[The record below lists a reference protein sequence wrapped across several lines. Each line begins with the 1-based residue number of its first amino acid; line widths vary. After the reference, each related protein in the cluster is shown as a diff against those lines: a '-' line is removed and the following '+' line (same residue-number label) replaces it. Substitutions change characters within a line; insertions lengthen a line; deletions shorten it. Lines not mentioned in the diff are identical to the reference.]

1 MSDRLATIVVWVAL
15 ALVVLGLEAVAV
27 ATHRLAG
34 IGAALGRLARPPAG
48 RLVVALG
55 WMWLGWHVFAR

>member
-15 ALVVLGLEAVAV
+15 VLVALGLEAVAV
-27 ATHRLAG
+27 ATRRLAG
-34 IGAALGRLARPPAG
+34 VGATLSRLARPPAG
-48 RLVVALG
+48 RLVLALG

>member
-1 MSDRLATIVVWVAL
+1 MSNRLATIVVWIAL
-15 ALVVLGLEAVAV
+15 ALIAVGLEAVAM

-34 IGAALGRLARPPAG
+34 FGAALSRLARPTAG
-48 RLVVALG
+48 RLAVALG

>member
-15 ALVVLGLEAVAV
+15 ALVAVGLEAA
-27 ATHRLAG
+27 ALSTRRLAG
-34 IGAALGRLARPPAG
+34 VGAALSRLARSPAG
-48 RLVVALG
+48 RLAVALG